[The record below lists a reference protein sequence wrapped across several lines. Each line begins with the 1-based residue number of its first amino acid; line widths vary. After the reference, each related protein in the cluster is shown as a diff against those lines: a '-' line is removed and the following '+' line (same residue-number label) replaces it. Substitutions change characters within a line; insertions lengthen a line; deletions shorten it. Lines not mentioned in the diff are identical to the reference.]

1 MKDSVKSSSSVTV
14 TDAFITSEF
23 YNVSHPNRGLA
34 LIFNHYV
41 FDDKNM
47 NPRQGTEK
55 DVKNLRN
62 TFGDLGFDVQV
73 YNDLKYGDLYDVL
86 QTGSDAYDEVYYSK
100 LIIILQFL
108 SLIIRTIPVW

>member
-1 MKDSVKSSSSVTV
+1 MQDSVKSSSSVTV
-14 TDAFITSEF
+14 TDDFITSEF

-34 LIFNHYV
+34 LVFNHYI

-62 TFGDLGFDVQV
+62 TFGQLGFDVQV
-73 YNDLKYGDLYDVL
+73 YDDLKYGDLYDVL
-86 QTGSDAYDEVYYSK
+86 QTGSNENDKFYYSK
-100 LIIILQFL
+100 FIIILQFL
-108 SLIIRTIPVW
+108 SLTIRTIHVW